1 MRGDAIATLLYVAN
15 WHYILAAQNYF
26 VHFMSQAL
34 SWRPLRYTGRISY
47 GLYLYHWP
55 LFLLLTEARTGLDG
69 VALLAL
75 RFAATFAAAAISY
88 HLVELPVRRG
98 VAPRG
103 FPNRLAPAASAAA
116 AVVVALVATVLVST
130 SARIS
135 NAHASTTIVAPPPP
149 SYTAPSGA
157 SAANPVRALLI
168 GDSMA
173 VTLGEGLGA
182 DSTAWGVKLSNES
195 ALGCDLDP
203 TTTVKVMGVVS
214 KAAQGCPRWESTWT
228 RLVDATNPDV
238 VVVLLGRWETLD
250 RYWDGSWTTVGNPA
264 FDSHLRSELTDIA
277 DICSGHG
284 AKVVFLTLPYIL
296 QTTAQPDGQP
306 WDMNLPARTNAFNA
320 DVASV
325 VAANPAKV
333 SLIDLNRLL
342 DPAGRYT
349 SYVDGVRVRSSDD
362 EHISKAGGEWLR
374 PALLPQIAALGA
386 SQRAS

>member
-1 MRGDAIATLLYVAN
+1 
-15 WHYILAAQNYF
+15 
-26 VHFMSQAL
+26 
-34 SWRPLRYTGRISY
+34 
-47 GLYLYHWP
+47 
-55 LFLLLTEARTGLDG
+55 
-69 VALLAL
+69 
-75 RFAATFAAAAISY
+75 
-88 HLVELPVRRG
+88 
-98 VAPRG
+98 
-103 FPNRLAPAASAAA
+103 
-116 AVVVALVATVLVST
+116 
-130 SARIS
+130 
-135 NAHASTTIVAPPPP
+135 
-149 SYTAPSGA
+149 
-157 SAANPVRALLI
+157 
-168 GDSMA
+168 MA
-173 VTLGEGLGA
+173 VTLGEGIGA

-320 DVASV
+320 DVE
-325 VAANPAKV
+325 
-333 SLIDLNRLL
+333 
-342 DPAGRYT
+342 
-349 SYVDGVRVRSSDD
+349 SSRRT
-362 EHISKAGGEWLR
+362 LR
-374 PALLPQIAALGA
+374 KP
-386 SQRAS
+386 R